1 MPKAIELLNQG
12 RDEELWQMCCG
23 FLSLNIGEFMDIQKR
38 LMLKQLELLNN
49 CPLGE
54 KIMRGAKPKT
64 IEEFR
69 QLVPLTTYKDY
80 CPELLEKNEDLLP
93 AKPAEWVHT
102 SGRSGEYPCKWVP
115 LTPEFLQQMS
125 VVSFG
130 IAIISTSKDWKDT
143 SQVVKCPRII
153 NAVAPRPYMSGALAK
168 MLDLQCPSK
177 FMPPLEGMDNL
188 SFEERIQLGFRQSL
202 SQGLDGFCGLSLVLV
217 KVGEKI
223 SQASN
228 KASILPLIKQPK
240 AVARL
245 LKGLLKSKL
254 AGRPILP
261 RDLWNIKGIL
271 SGGLDSWVYRDK
283 IKELWGRYPLDVY
296 CGTEGGIIATQ
307 TWDYDGMTFVPNLNF
322 LEFIPEEELIKWEMD
337 HSYRPE
343 TLLLDEVE
351 VGQNYEIVITN
362 FHGGA
367 MTRYRPGDLVRISS
381 QRNEKLGINIPQMVF
396 EQRID
401 GMLDFVVVR
410 LTEKTIWQAIENTG
424 IPYEDWTAY
433 KEPGQQLLKLFVEL
447 KDGQAIEAT
456 EIASAVHGN
465 IMNTNNADL
474 DADSPLR
481 DDFASTIDFKVE
493 VTVLPSGSFANFM
506 AQRQAKGADLA
517 HLKPPHVNPSN
528 EVLTELMGEIE
539 EIEVVKTKTATKARE
554 IAV

>member
-1 MPKAIELLNQG
+1 MPKAIDILNQG

-23 FLSLNIGEFMDIQKR
+23 FLSLNIREFMDIQKR

-54 KIMRGAKPKT
+54 KIMHGAKPKT

-69 QLVPLTTYKDY
+69 RLVPLNTYKDY
-80 CPELLEKNEDLLP
+80 CPELLEKKEDLLP
-93 AKPAEWVHT
+93 GKPAEWVHT

-143 SQVVKCPRII
+143 SRVVKCPRII

-168 MLDLQCPSK
+168 MLDLQSPSK

-307 TWDYDGMTFVPNLNF
+307 TWDYDSMTFVPNLNF
-322 LEFIPEEELIKWEMD
+322 LEFIPEEELVKWEMD
-337 HSYRPE
+337 HSYQPE
-343 TLLLDEVE
+343 TLLLDEVK

-381 QRNEKLGINIPQMVF
+381 LRNEKLGIDIPQMVF

-447 KDGQAIEAT
+447 KEGHAIEAAV
-456 EIASAVHGN
+456 IASAVHGN

-517 HLKPPHVNPSN
+517 HLKPPHVNASN
-528 EVLTELMGEIE
+528 EVLAELMGEIE
-539 EIEVVKTKTATKARE
+539 EIEVVKTKTATKAKE
-554 IAV
+554 IAT

>member
-1 MPKAIELLNQG
+1 MPKAIDLLNQG

-23 FLSLNIGEFMDIQKR
+23 FLSLNIREFMDIQKR

-54 KIMRGAKPKT
+54 KIMHGAKPKT

-69 QLVPLTTYKDY
+69 RLVPLNTYKDY
-80 CPELLEKNEDLLP
+80 CPELLEKKEDLLP
-93 AKPAEWVHT
+93 GKPAEWVHT

-143 SQVVKCPRII
+143 SRVVKCPRII

-168 MLDLQCPSK
+168 MLDLQSPSK

-307 TWDYDGMTFVPNLNF
+307 TWDYDSMTFVPNLNF
-322 LEFIPEEELIKWEMD
+322 LEFIPEEELVKWEMD
-337 HSYRPE
+337 HSYQPE
-343 TLLLDEVE
+343 TLLLDEVK

-381 QRNEKLGINIPQMVF
+381 LRNEKLGIDIPQMVF

-447 KDGQAIEAT
+447 KEGHAIEAAV
-456 EIASAVHGN
+456 IASAVHGN

-517 HLKPPHVNPSN
+517 HLKPPHVNASN
-528 EVLTELMGEIE
+528 EVLAELMGEIE
-539 EIEVVKTKTATKARE
+539 EIEVVKTKTATKAKE
-554 IAV
+554 IAT